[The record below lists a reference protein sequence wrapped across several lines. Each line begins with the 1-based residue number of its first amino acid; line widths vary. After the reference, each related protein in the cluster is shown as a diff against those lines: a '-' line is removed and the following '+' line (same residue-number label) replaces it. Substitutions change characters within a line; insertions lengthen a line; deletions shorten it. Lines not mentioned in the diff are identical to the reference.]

1 MVRRWRDR
9 LRRLDRLILVGVILV
24 IVRRQIV
31 HRFNGVRL
39 AAAGSKFRWRIALF
53 CIGNSGIRSSH
64 SRRSPNSL
72 VVRRSMRRVASSPRA
87 PGGSFARR
95 ARCGSSFTL
104 LAAVK
109 AVEAFGAPSGLVPT
123 ARWFRLPARFFGAV
137 CWMRLFEGC
146 GLGSPERIR
155 SGSGSRSPS
164 GCVSVQD
171 YCIAGVTSERVP
183 Y

>member
-39 AAAGSKFRWRIALF
+39 AAAGSKFRWRIAVF

-64 SRRSPNSL
+64 SRRSPNFL
-72 VVRRSMRRVASSPRA
+72 VVRRSTRRVASSPRA

-95 ARCGSSFTL
+95 ARCGSSFHPTCFPF
-104 LAAVK
+104 AAVK

-137 CWMRLFEGC
+137 CWMRLFGGC
-146 GLGSPERIR
+146 ELGSPELIR
-155 SGSGSRSPS
+155 SGSGSRFPS
-164 GCVSVQD
+164 GCVSVQLVHRRRT
-171 YCIAGVTSERVP
+171 A
-183 Y
+183 